1 MTTALPS
8 RVISKGTVVPAATTT
23 TVYTCPANFTAK
35 VVLFFAANA
44 GNSNK
49 TIQIEWY
56 DNSAST
62 AYHIVNGYV
71 VAGYSFLKFDQSYL
85 VLNAGDYMR
94 VTTEAASN
102 FDVTVTAEEF
112 FDPAQNGG

>member
-8 RVISKGTVVPAATTT
+8 RIISKGTNVPAATLT
-23 TVYTCPANFTAK
+23 TVYQCPQKFTAK
-35 VVLFFAANA
+35 VVLFFAANH

-56 DNSAST
+56 DASASA

-71 VAGYSFLKFDQSYL
+71 VAGYGFLKFDQSYL
-85 VLNAGDYMR
+85 VLNAGDYLR
-94 VTTEAASN
+94 VTTEASSN
-102 FDVTVTAEEF
+102 FDVTITAEEF